1 MHANAVKQE
10 RLVLDTSL
18 FVAHPISETIRCP
31 ASLTL
36 YILLRALLRLSWSI
50 NFSMIKG
57 LLFAIFCISQW
68 CWASSNTD
76 GG

>member
-36 YILLRALLRLSWSI
+36 YILSRALLRLSWSI
-50 NFSMIKG
+50 NFS
-57 LLFAIFCISQW
+57 
-68 CWASSNTD
+68 SSS
-76 GG
+76 